1 MSPLC
6 PYAALYFECNFMLG
20 DCVIK
25 TPPPFGVELVLLYT
39 LHTQISFTNDSEDI
53 PYLWRILCLSPF
65 L

>member
-6 PYAALYFECNFMLG
+6 PYAALYFEGYFVFR
-20 DCVIK
+20 DSVIK
-25 TPPPFGVELVLLYT
+25 PPTPFGVEFVFLDT